1 MQKAK
6 NLILYGGVLVIG
18 LYYLFQSLIV
28 SQTLLAPVFI
38 SMLAAMLVLPV
49 NRRLEKKMNRFISS
63 FISTLMIFIAYMGLL
78 FLVGYQTN
86 KFSDQWPETR
96 EKLRPKVE
104 ELTNSI
110 AENTGVTKAQIKN
123 QVPSFF
129 YSEKQEQDKQ
139 EQSNSGNSTQFKTAR
154 AVLVALAD
162 FLAKNVLVFV
172 YIFFLLLY
180 RHKFKKAILAFVPDK
195 NQDVASDIV
204 SNSVRMAQK
213 YLVGKFII
221 IVMLAAFYA
230 IGLTI
235 VGIDNAVLIA
245 IIAAILTLIPYLGNV
260 IGGALALFAGFLS
273 GGDILTNSIGV
284 LVVFGVSQLFENN
297 VLQPYI
303 VGKEVEL
310 NPLITI
316 IGVVAGSTLWGLAG
330 SVIAIPY
337 LGILKVICDRI
348 DVLKPMGNFLGDE
361 QESSNGF
368 TMWMKSLFH

>member
-18 LYYLFQSLIV
+18 LYFLFQSLIV

-49 NRRLEKKMNRFISS
+49 NRHLEKKMNRFFSS

-96 EKLRPKVE
+96 EKLAPKVE
-104 ELTNSI
+104 ELTTSI
-110 AENTGVTKAQIKN
+110 AENTGVTEAQIKK

-129 YSEKQEQDKQ
+129 YTGEQEQDKQ
-139 EQSNSGNSTQFKTAR
+139 EQSSSGNSTQFKTAR

-162 FLAKNVLVFV
+162 FLTKNVLVFV

-180 RHKFKKAILAFVPDK
+180 RQKFKNAILAFVPDK

-245 IIAAILTLIPYLGNV
+245 IIAALLTLIPYLGNV

-316 IGVVAGSTLWGLAG
+316 IGVVAGSTIWGLAG

-361 QESSNGF
+361 KESSSGF
-368 TMWMKSLFH
+368 AMWMKSLFH